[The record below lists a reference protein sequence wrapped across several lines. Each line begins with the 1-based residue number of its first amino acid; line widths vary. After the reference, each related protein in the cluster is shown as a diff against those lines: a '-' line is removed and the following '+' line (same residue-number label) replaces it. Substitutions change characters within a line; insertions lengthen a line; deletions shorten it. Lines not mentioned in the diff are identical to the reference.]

1 MAFDKVVDSQAL
13 DGALGAVADAIR
25 GKTGSAATLTLE
37 QMPGAISGIQTGSG
51 AELPELSNPGS
62 AGDLMEGKQ
71 LIDGAGRVVD
81 GTFTLAPEL
90 AEQAALIDEIRAAV
104 QSKTVAAPV
113 IEALEITE
121 NGVFTAPEG
130 VDGYSPISVHVPVP
144 EGYVK
149 PEGTLDITE
158 NGEYDV
164 AAYAA
169 ASVQVAG
176 GGGGDPEMP
185 PGYRRCDFIRFNDAQ
200 IVDTGIICN
209 QNTKIK
215 VMFTREASDAMY
227 MYGVI
232 NDGNTASVTAYLS
245 SGGSWRFGAKSS
257 SRNITVSDDIIHT
270 AVVQKSGIT
279 SDTGNSSF
287 SGVEAFETI
296 GSLIIGSVRNASGT
310 VAAAQFVGR
319 IFLFEMWDGSEQV
332 LKLIPVTD
340 GSQYRFWDAI
350 GEKFHDSITTVP
362 LDGGN
367 W

>member
-1 MAFDKVVDSQAL
+1 MS
-13 DGALGAVADAIR
+13 
-25 GKTGSAATLTLE
+25 
-37 QMPGAISGIQTGSG
+37 
-51 AELPELSNPGS
+51 
-62 AGDLMEGKQ
+62 
-71 LIDGAGRVVD
+71 
-81 GTFTLAPEL
+81 
-90 AEQAALIDEIRAAV
+90 
-104 QSKTVAAPV
+104 
-113 IEALEITE
+113 
-121 NGVFTAPEG
+121 
-130 VDGYSPISVHVPVP
+130 
-144 EGYVK
+144 
-149 PEGTLDITE
+149 
-158 NGEYDV
+158 
-164 AAYAA
+164 AYAA
-169 ASVQVAG
+169 VSVVVAG
-176 GGGGDPEMP
+176 GEGGDPEMP
-185 PGYRRCDFIRFNDAQ
+185 PGYRRCDFIRFADAQ

-215 VMFTREASDAMY
+215 VIFTREASDAMY

-257 SRNITVSDDIIHT
+257 SRTITTSDDIIHT

-296 GSLIIGSVRNASGT
+296 GSLIIGAVRNASGT

-319 IFLFEMWDGSEQV
+319 IFLFEMWQGSEQV

-340 GSQYRFWDAI
+340 GSQYRFWDAV
-350 GEKFHDSITTVP
+350 GKKFHDSITNVP